1 MVPGTR
7 DVMGVRYA
15 LLALL
20 SEGPRRGVQLHEDFE
35 AWAGEVWPLNV
46 SQVDTA
52 LQWLERDGLVESDD
66 AGADG
71 PQKGFRIAA
80 DGERELA
87 GWLRAPPD
95 PASPPPDGELATKI
109 LVALRV
115 PGTDVHEVIQV
126 HRRHLVE
133 LMRQWTR
140 IKQDSTDRDLGLALA
155 VDAEL
160 FRLDSGIR
168 WLDAADGRFEHA
180 AASRPRP
187 VPPGLPRL
195 RVKAGVPPGGTNHQG
210 VSRAIDDR
218 VRVSDADRERATA
231 RLRDHFAE
239 GRLMPEELDERVMA
253 ALNARTA
260 GDLRRVMA
268 DLPEPSPAPGQ
279 ARTLPPAAAPQPG
292 LGRRGPVLLP
302 LVTLALLAVLLIPG
316 GGWPS
321 AAFFPV
327 VLVAALI
334 ACVAAIVAAAR
345 FRRRMRR
352 H

>member
-1 MVPGTR
+1 MSA
-7 DVMGVRYA
+7 RYG

-20 SEGPRRGVQLHEDFE
+20 SEGPRYSVQLHEDFE

-95 PASPPPDGELATKI
+95 PASPPQGELATKI

-140 IKQDSTDRDLGLALA
+140 IKQDSADRDLGLALA

-168 WLDAADGRFEHA
+168 WLDAADGRFERA
-180 AASRPRP
+180 AASPPRP

-195 RVKAGVPPGGTNHQG
+195 RVKAAVPPGGTNHRG
-210 VSRAIDDR
+210 ASRAIDDR
-218 VRVSDADRERATA
+218 VRISDADRERATG

-239 GRLMPEELDERVMA
+239 GRLTPEELDERVTA

-268 DLPEPSPAPGQ
+268 DLPEPSPVPGQ
-279 ARTLPPAAAPQPG
+279 GWPLPPAAAPQPG
-292 LGRRGPVLLP
+292 LGRRSPVLLP

-316 GGWPS
+316 GGGWQSP
-321 AAFFPV
+321 AFFPV

-334 ACVAAIVAAAR
+334 ACVAAIIAAAR

-352 H
+352 R